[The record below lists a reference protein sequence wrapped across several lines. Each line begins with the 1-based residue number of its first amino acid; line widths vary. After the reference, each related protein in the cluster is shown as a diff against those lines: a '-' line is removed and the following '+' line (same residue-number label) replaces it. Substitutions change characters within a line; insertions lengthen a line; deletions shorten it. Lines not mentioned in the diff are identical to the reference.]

1 MNVLR
6 LTASVAALSLAATNL
21 LAQAP
26 DEQPARARHA
36 MVTTVE
42 HNATDA
48 GLEILKKGGNA
59 VDAAVAVHFALAVVY
74 PFAGN
79 LGGGG
84 FMLIREKNGKAHFLD
99 YREMA
104 PGAASRDMYLDAEG
118 KIIPGASITG
128 YKSSGVPGSVAG
140 MVYAQSH
147 YGKLT
152 LAEDMAP
159 AIRLATEGFPL
170 MASEAKMIQGTK
182 KLSQYPA
189 SRAIYHR
196 NGDFYKPDEV
206 FKQPELAATLTAISK
221 DPSTFYKGAIAQK
234 IAAFEKANGGIITAD
249 DLAHYVVKEREPIH
263 SRYRGYDIYTAPPPS
278 SGGIVLAEILNI
290 LEGFDLTKI
299 GTDRS
304 AAQVQIIT
312 EAFRRAY
319 MDRSDYLGDPDYNV
333 LPLKELANT
342 KYAAAWR
349 ASIVAG
355 KPTPSKSL
363 VRPAGFVP
371 PPPPQH
377 KGKEPTDTT
386 HFSIVDKDGNAVAST
401 TTLNGGFGNGITVE
415 GLGFLMNNEMDDF
428 TSKVG
433 VPNMFGLI
441 QSSANSIEPGKRPL
455 SAMTPTIITTHG
467 GFLRRKKLAYV
478 MGSPGGSTIIT
489 TVANDVISSIDNHL
503 NIQAVADAPRFHHQ
517 YLPDRLDF
525 EKEVPPR
532 CRRADEGHGLR
543 HQPQPDGRRQEPR
556 PVGRQRTHRH
566 RPQNPRTPRRT
577 RQPPRLR
584 QSRRLL
590 GLSITATA
598 REHSNPMLPR
608 LHLVPPSCVVVPSA
622 PSILALSFHPSSC
635 HSHSWHSGGVC
646 SSPPGGPGNPHA
658 PQHSPI

>member
-1 MNVLR
+1 LR
-6 LTASVAALSLAATNL
+6 VNARRLFASLAVLSFAAPGL
-21 LAQAP
+21 LAQDPNA
-26 DEQPARARHA
+26 QPVRAAHA
-36 MVTTVE
+36 MVVSVQRD
-42 HNATDA
+42 ASDA
-48 GLEILKKGGNA
+48 GVEILKKGGNA
-59 VDAAVAVHFALAVVY
+59 VDAAVAVHFALAVTY

-84 FMLIREKNGKAHFLD
+84 FMTIREKNGKTHFLD

-104 PGAASRDMYLDAEG
+104 PAAASRDMYLDAEG
-118 KIIPGASITG
+118 KIIPGASTSG

-159 AIRLATEGFPL
+159 AIRLATEGFTL
-170 MASEAKMIQGTK
+170 MAPEAAMIKGTK

-189 SRAIYHR
+189 SKAIYHR
-196 NGDFYKPDEV
+196 GGDFYKEGEV

-221 DPSTFYKGAIAQK
+221 DPGTFYKGVLAQK

-249 DLAHYVVKEREPIH
+249 DLAHYVVKDRETIH

-290 LEGFDLTKI
+290 LSGFDLAKV
-299 GTDRS
+299 GADRS

-333 LPLKELANT
+333 LPLKELANP

-377 KGKEPTDTT
+377 KGKEPVDTT

-489 TVANDVISSIDNHL
+489 TVANDIISAIDNHL
-503 NIQAVADAPRFHHQ
+503 DIQKVADAPRFHHQ
-517 YLPDRLDF
+517 YLPDKLDF
-525 EKEVPPR
+525 EKIFPNDIVDQIKAMGYSTNR
-532 CRRADEGHGLR
+532 DQKADGSTGGQWGDSELIAIDPKTGERIGGH
-543 HQPQPDGRRQEPR
+543 DS
-556 PVGRQRTHRH
+556 
-566 RPQNPRTPRRT
+566 RRT
-577 RQPPRLR
+577 F
-584 QSRRLL
+584 
-590 GLSITATA
+590 GKAA
-598 REHSNPMLPR
+598 
-608 LHLVPPSCVVVPSA
+608 
-622 PSILALSFHPSSC
+622 
-635 HSHSWHSGGVC
+635 GY
-646 SSPPGGPGNPHA
+646 
-658 PQHSPI
+658 